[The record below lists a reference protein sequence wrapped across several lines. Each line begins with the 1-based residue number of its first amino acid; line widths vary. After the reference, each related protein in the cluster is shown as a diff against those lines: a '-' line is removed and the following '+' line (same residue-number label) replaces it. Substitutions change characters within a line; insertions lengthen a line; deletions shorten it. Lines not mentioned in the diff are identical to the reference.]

1 MSYSDMI
8 QNKNIYEELLTIS
21 DVVAN
26 IPKCNVFEVPEG
38 YFDHATA
45 EVLIK
50 CIESPVFETPEYY
63 FEQLPE
69 IILDKIKNVDSL
81 ENENLILST
90 QEKQNPYQI
99 PNNYFET
106 LPEKILQA
114 VKTPAKVVS
123 ISKNGIWIKL
133 VAAVIVGL
141 IGFAIIINLPK
152 KHDEEITLIEKEA
165 RKIILNKSFESEFEQ
180 IDEKEITNYL
190 EEHGHDVNAAL
201 VASLTEE
208 EISLDNDD
216 LMYDEEAIDHYL
228 TDLKTAS
235 KFN

>member
-1 MSYSDMI
+1 MN
-8 QNKNIYEELLTIS
+8 QNKNIHEELLTIS
-21 DVVAN
+21 KIVAN

-38 YFDHATA
+38 YFDHAQS

-50 CIESPVFETPEYY
+50 CIDSPVFETPENY

-69 IILDKIKNVDSL
+69 IILDKIKNTHSI

-90 QEKQNPYQI
+90 QEIQNPYTI

-106 LPEKILQA
+106 LPEHILHA
-114 VKTPAKVVS
+114 IKTPAKVVS
-123 ISKNGIWIKL
+123 ISKNRIWIKL

-152 KHDEEITLIEKEA
+152 KHDEGFSLIEKEA
-165 RKIILNKSFESEFEQ
+165 QKIILNNSFESEFEQ
-180 IDEKEITNYL
+180 INDKEIANYL
-190 EEHGHDVNAAL
+190 EENGHDVNAAL

-208 EISLDNDD
+208 EIILENDE
-216 LMYDEEAIDHYL
+216 LLIDEEVTDNYL
-228 TDLKTAS
+228 NQLKTTTQL
-235 KFN
+235 N